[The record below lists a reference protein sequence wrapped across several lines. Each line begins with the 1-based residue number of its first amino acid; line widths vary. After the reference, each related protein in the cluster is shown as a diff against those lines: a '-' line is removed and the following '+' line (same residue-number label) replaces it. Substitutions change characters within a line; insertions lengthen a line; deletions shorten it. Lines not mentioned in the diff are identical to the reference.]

1 MVKGVSRIE
10 SLAIDRTFNE
20 RGDSMKRY
28 WQLATQDREA
38 ALYIYGD
45 IVTEDWKWLES
56 DVSGHE
62 LVQQLDQLDVDL
74 INVYINSYGGFIS
87 EAWAIH
93 NALKRHKA
101 KIRTV
106 CEGFA
111 CSAASLIFM
120 AGDERIMLDTSA
132 LWIHN
137 VQSFAAGDYKKLQ
150 SEAEGAKKL
159 NELSMRVYLEHVN
172 LSEEELAE
180 MMDKETWISPA
191 EALEWGFATAIQ
203 SGGESKKPTQSA
215 RKHIFD
221 MVFNEAN
228 RPLTDPTRDILTD
241 LLSPLAHLEEQL
253 EEFTKQFL
261 AKLQAQANETKQE
274 GPAPDQER
282 QDSESK
288 GLFNFLAAL
297 ADRILKEDE

>member
-1 MVKGVSRIE
+1 MAGEVSRIE
-10 SLAIDRTFNE
+10 TLAIDRTLNE
-20 RGDSMKRY
+20 RGESMNRY
-28 WQLATQDREA
+28 WQLAVQDKEA

-74 INVYINSYGGFIS
+74 INVYINSYGGFVS

-93 NALKRHKA
+93 NALKRQKA
-101 KIRTV
+101 KIRTI

-137 VQSFAAGDYKKLQ
+137 VQTFAAGDYKKLQ

-159 NELSMRVYLEHVN
+159 NELGMQVYLEHVN
-172 LSEEELAE
+172 LSKEELAE
-180 MMDKETWISPA
+180 MMDKETWISPT

-221 MVFNEAN
+221 MIFKEAN
-228 RPLTDPTRDILTD
+228 RPLT
-241 LLSPLAHLEEQL
+241 AHGNVQVLFEERL
-253 EEFTKQFL
+253 EEFVKQLL
-261 AKLQAQANETKQE
+261 AKLQAQANETEQE
-274 GPAPDQER
+274 GPAPDQEH
-282 QDSESK
+282 QDPESK
-288 GLFNFLAAL
+288 GLFNFLEAL
-297 ADRILKEDE
+297 ASKLSEGDEEK

>member
-10 SLAIDRTFNE
+10 PLTIDRTLNE
-20 RGDSMKRY
+20 RGELMNRY
-28 WQLATQDREA
+28 WQLVVQDKEA

-45 IVTEDWKWLES
+45 IVTEDLKWFES

-74 INVYINSYGGFIS
+74 INVYINSYGGFVS

-101 KIRTV
+101 KVRTV

-137 VQSFAAGDYKKLQ
+137 VQTFVAGDYKKLQ

-159 NELSMRVYLEHVN
+159 NELGMQIYLEHVN
-172 LSEEELAE
+172 LSKEELAA
-180 MMDKETWISPA
+180 MMDKEIWISPT

-203 SGGESKKPTQSA
+203 SGGENKKPTQSA
-215 RKHIFD
+215 RKHLFD
-221 MVFNEAN
+221 MIFKEAN
-228 RPLTDPTRDILTD
+228 RPLT
-241 LLSPLAHLEEQL
+241 AHGNTQVPSEEQL
-253 EEFTKQFL
+253 EELVKQL
-261 AKLQAQANETKQE
+261 LTKLQAQANETEQE
-274 GPAPDQER
+274 GPAPDQEH

-297 ADRILKEDE
+297 ADHILKEDE

>member
-1 MVKGVSRIE
+1 MVKGVNRIE
-10 SLAIDRTFNE
+10 SLVINKTFNE
-20 RGDSMKRY
+20 RGDSMRRY
-28 WQLATQDREA
+28 WQLVTQDREA

-74 INVYINSYGGFIS
+74 INVYINSYGGFVS

-93 NALKRHKA
+93 NALKRQKA

-137 VQSFAAGDYKKLQ
+137 VQTVAAGDYKKLQ

-159 NELSMRVYLEHVN
+159 NELGIQIYLEHVN
-172 LSEEELAE
+172 LSKEELAE
-180 MMDKETWISPA
+180 MMDKETWISPT
-191 EALEWGFATAIQ
+191 EALEWGFATAVQ

-215 RKHIFD
+215 RKRIFD
-221 MVFNEAN
+221 MVFKELD
-228 RPLTDPTRDILTD
+228 RPLT
-241 LLSPLAHLEEQL
+241 AHVNVQVPSEEQL
-253 EEFTKQFL
+253 EEFAKQL
-261 AKLQAQANETKQE
+261 LTKLQAQINETEQE
-274 GPAPDQER
+274 GPAPV
-282 QDSESK
+282 SEPEEPEPDGK
-288 GLFNFLAAL
+288 GLFSFLEAL
-297 ADRILKEDE
+297 ASKLSEGDEEN

>member
-10 SLAIDRTFNE
+10 TLAIDRTLNE
-20 RGDSMKRY
+20 RGESMNRY
-28 WQLATQDREA
+28 WQLVVQDKEA

-45 IVTEDWKWLES
+45 IVTEDLKWFES

-62 LVQQLDQLDVDL
+62 LVQRLDQLDVDV
-74 INVYINSYGGFIS
+74 INVYINSYGGLVS

-93 NALKRHKA
+93 NALKRQKA

-137 VQSFAAGDYKKLQ
+137 VQTFAAGDYKKLQ

-159 NELSMRVYLEHVN
+159 NELGMQIYLEHVN
-172 LSEEELAE
+172 LSKEELAE
-180 MMDKETWISPA
+180 MMDKETWISPT

-221 MVFNEAN
+221 MIFKEAN
-228 RPLTDPTRDILTD
+228 RPLT
-241 LLSPLAHLEEQL
+241 AHVNVQVPSEEQL
-253 EEFTKQFL
+253 EEFAKQFL
-261 AKLQAQANETKQE
+261 AKLQAQANETEQE
-274 GPAPDQER
+274 GPAPDQEPE
-282 QDSESK
+282 DPESK
-288 GLFNFLAAL
+288 GLFNFLEAL
-297 ADRILKEDE
+297 ASKLNQDKGDD

>member
-1 MVKGVSRIE
+1 
-10 SLAIDRTFNE
+10 
-20 RGDSMKRY
+20 MKRY

-74 INVYINSYGGFIS
+74 INVYINSYGGFVS
-87 EAWAIH
+87 EAWAIY

-120 AGDERIMLDTSA
+120 AGDERVMLDTSA

-137 VQSFAAGDYKKLQ
+137 VQTFAAGDYKKLQ

-159 NELSMRVYLEHVN
+159 NELSMQVYLEHVN
-172 LSEEELAE
+172 LSKEELAE

-215 RKHIFD
+215 RKHLFDTIFK
-221 MVFNEAN
+221 EAD
-228 RPLTDPTRDILTD
+228 RPPTAPTRDILTD
-241 LLSPLAHLEEQL
+241 LLSPLAQSEEQL
-253 EEFTKQFL
+253 EEFAKQLL
-261 AKLQAQANETKQE
+261 AKLQAQANGTEQE
-274 GPAPDQER
+274 GPAPDQEH
-282 QDSESK
+282 QDPESK

>member
-1 MVKGVSRIE
+1 M
-10 SLAIDRTFNE
+10 N
-20 RGDSMKRY
+20 RY
-28 WQLATQDREA
+28 WQLVVQDKEA

-45 IVTEDWKWLES
+45 IVTEDLKWFES

-74 INVYINSYGGFIS
+74 INVYINSYGGFVS

-137 VQSFAAGDYKKLQ
+137 VQTFAAGDYKKLQ

-159 NELSMRVYLEHVN
+159 NELGMQIYLEHVN
-172 LSEEELAE
+172 LSKEELAA
-180 MMDKETWISPA
+180 MMDKETWISPT

-221 MVFNEAN
+221 MIFQEAN
-228 RPLTDPTRDILTD
+228 QPPTAHGNVQV
-241 LLSPLAHLEEQL
+241 LSEEQL
-253 EEFTKQFL
+253 EGFVKQLL
-261 AKLQAQANETKQE
+261 AKLQAQVNETEQE
-274 GPAPDQER
+274 SPAPDQEH

>member
-1 MVKGVSRIE
+1 
-10 SLAIDRTFNE
+10 
-20 RGDSMKRY
+20 
-28 WQLATQDREA
+28 
-38 ALYIYGD
+38 
-45 IVTEDWKWLES
+45 
-56 DVSGHE
+56 
-62 LVQQLDQLDVDL
+62 DVDL
-74 INVYINSYGGFIS
+74 ISVYINSYGGFVS

-101 KIRTV
+101 TIRTV

-159 NELSMRVYLEHVN
+159 NELSMQVYLEHVN
-172 LSEEELAE
+172 LSKEELAE
-180 MMDKETWISPA
+180 MMDKETWISPT

-215 RKHIFD
+215 RKHLFD
-221 MVFNEAN
+221 MIFKEAN
-228 RPLTDPTRDILTD
+228 RPLTAPTRDILTD
-241 LLSPLAHLEEQL
+241 LLSPLTHLEEQL
-253 EEFTKQFL
+253 EEFAKQFL
-261 AKLQAQANETKQE
+261 AKLQAQANKTEQE
-274 GPAPDQER
+274 SPAPDQER
-282 QDSESK
+282 QDPESK
-288 GLFNFLAAL
+288 GLFNFLEAL
-297 ADRILKEDE
+297 ASKLSEGDEEK

>member
-1 MVKGVSRIE
+1 MAGEVSRIE
-10 SLAIDRTFNE
+10 TLAIDRTLNE
-20 RGDSMKRY
+20 RGESMNRY
-28 WQLATQDREA
+28 WQLAVQDKEA

-62 LVQQLDQLDVDL
+62 LVRQLDQLDVDL
-74 INVYINSYGGFIS
+74 INVYINSYGGFVS

-93 NALKRHKA
+93 NALKRQKA

-137 VQSFAAGDYKKLQ
+137 VQTFAAGDYKKLQ

-159 NELSMRVYLEHVN
+159 NELGMQIYLEHVN
-172 LSEEELAE
+172 LSKEELAE
-180 MMDKETWISPA
+180 MMDKETWISPT

-221 MVFNEAN
+221 MIFQEAN
-228 RPLTDPTRDILTD
+228 RPLT
-241 LLSPLAHLEEQL
+241 AHVNVQVPSEEQL
-253 EEFTKQFL
+253 EEFAKQFL
-261 AKLQAQANETKQE
+261 AKLQAQANETEQE
-274 GPAPDQER
+274 GPAPDQEH

-288 GLFNFLAAL
+288 GLFNFLEAL
-297 ADRILKEDE
+297 ASKLSEGDEEK

>member
-1 MVKGVSRIE
+1 MR
-10 SLAIDRTFNE
+10 
-20 RGDSMKRY
+20 RY

-62 LVQQLDQLDVDL
+62 LVRQLDQLDVDL
-74 INVYINSYGGFIS
+74 INVYINSYGGLVS

-93 NALKRHKA
+93 NALKRQKA

-137 VQSFAAGDYKKLQ
+137 VQTSAAGDYKKLQ

-159 NELSMRVYLEHVN
+159 NELGMQIYLEHVN
-172 LSEEELAE
+172 LSEEELAA
-180 MMDKETWISPA
+180 MMDKETWISPT

-215 RKHIFD
+215 RKHVFD
-221 MVFNEAN
+221 MIFKEAN
-228 RPLTDPTRDILTD
+228 RPLT
-241 LLSPLAHLEEQL
+241 AHVNVQVPSEEQL
-253 EEFTKQFL
+253 EEFAKQFL
-261 AKLQAQANETKQE
+261 AKLQAQANETEQE
-274 GPAPDQER
+274 GPAPDQEH
-282 QDSESK
+282 QDPESK
-288 GLFNFLAAL
+288 GLFNFLEAL
-297 ADRILKEDE
+297 ASKLSEGDEEK

>member
-1 MVKGVSRIE
+1 VGRIE
-10 SLAIDRTFNE
+10 ILTIDRTLNE

-74 INVYINSYGGFIS
+74 INVYINSYGGFVS

-93 NALKRHKA
+93 NALKRQKA

-137 VQSFAAGDYKKLQ
+137 VQTVAAGDYKKLQ

-159 NELSMRVYLEHVN
+159 NELGIQIYLEYVN
-172 LSEEELAE
+172 LSKEELAE
-180 MMDKETWISPA
+180 MMDKETWISPT
-191 EALEWGFATAIQ
+191 EALEWGFATAVQ

-215 RKHIFD
+215 RKRIFD
-221 MVFNEAN
+221 MVFKELD
-228 RPLTDPTRDILTD
+228 RPLT
-241 LLSPLAHLEEQL
+241 AHGNVQVPSEEQL
-253 EEFTKQFL
+253 EEFAKQL
-261 AKLQAQANETKQE
+261 LVKLQAQANETEQE
-274 GPAPDQER
+274 GPAPDQEH
-282 QDSESK
+282 QGSESK

>member
-1 MVKGVSRIE
+1 MVKGVNRIE
-10 SLAIDRTFNE
+10 PLAIDRTLNE

-28 WQLATQDREA
+28 WQLAVQNKEA

-45 IVTEDWKWLES
+45 IVTEGWKWLES

-74 INVYINSYGGFIS
+74 INVYINSYGGFVS

-93 NALKRHKA
+93 NALKRQKA

-159 NELSMRVYLEHVN
+159 NELGMQIYLEHVN
-172 LSEEELAE
+172 LSKEELAE
-180 MMDKETWISPA
+180 MMDKETWISPT

-221 MVFNEAN
+221 TIFKEAN
-228 RPLTDPTRDILTD
+228 QPLT
-241 LLSPLAHLEEQL
+241 AHGNVQVPSEEQL
-253 EEFTKQFL
+253 EEFAKQFL
-261 AKLQAQANETKQE
+261 AKLQAQANETEQE
-274 GPAPDQER
+274 GPAPDQEH
-282 QDSESK
+282 QDPESK
-288 GLFNFLAAL
+288 GLFNFLEAL
-297 ADRILKEDE
+297 ASKLSEGDEEK

>member
-1 MVKGVSRIE
+1 
-10 SLAIDRTFNE
+10 
-20 RGDSMKRY
+20 
-28 WQLATQDREA
+28 
-38 ALYIYGD
+38 
-45 IVTEDWKWLES
+45 
-56 DVSGHE
+56 
-62 LVQQLDQLDVDL
+62 DVDL
-74 INVYINSYGGFIS
+74 ISVYINSYGGFVS

-101 KIRTV
+101 TIRTV

-159 NELSMRVYLEHVN
+159 NELSMQVYLEHVN
-172 LSEEELAE
+172 LSKEELAE

-191 EALEWGFATAIQ
+191 EALEWGFATANQ

-221 MVFNEAN
+221 MIFKEAN
-228 RPLTDPTRDILTD
+228 QPLT
-241 LLSPLAHLEEQL
+241 AHGNVQVPSEEQL
-253 EEFTKQFL
+253 EEFAKQFL
-261 AKLQAQANETKQE
+261 AKFQTQINEIKQE
-274 GPAPDQER
+274 DPAPDQEH

-297 ADRILKEDE
+297 ADYILKEDE

>member
-1 MVKGVSRIE
+1 
-10 SLAIDRTFNE
+10 
-20 RGDSMKRY
+20 MKRY

-74 INVYINSYGGFIS
+74 INVYINSYGGFVS

-93 NALKRHKA
+93 NALKRQKA

-137 VQSFAAGDYKKLQ
+137 VQTFAAGDYKKLQ

-159 NELSMRVYLEHVN
+159 NELSMQVYLEHVS
-172 LSEEELAE
+172 LSKEELAE
-180 MMDKETWISPA
+180 MMDREMWISPT

-221 MVFNEAN
+221 MIFKELD
-228 RPLTDPTRDILTD
+228 RPLTAPTRDILTD
-241 LLSPLAHLEEQL
+241 LLSPLAQSEEQL
-253 EEFTKQFL
+253 EEFVKQLL
-261 AKLQAQANETKQE
+261 AKLQAQANETEQNDF
-274 GPAPDQER
+274 APV
-282 QDSESK
+282 SEPEEPEPDGK
-288 GLFNFLAAL
+288 GLFSFLEAL
-297 ADRILKEDE
+297 ASKLSEGDEEK